1 MDGGMGE
8 NFQRWSFPS
17 LTPDDVLV
25 EIFDGLHSSYPLLP
39 LLQQV
44 ISLSQGQHPT
54 EVEENG
60 PNPTQNVLHPDLRQE
75 PYTTRQ
81 PCQFAQKDGSRA
93 HAIQQQAMPGG
104 RTQPA
109 CPHLLYSPITDRLSV
124 DLFVECHDQMLM
136 IGCVKRNVR

>member
-104 RTQPA
+104 MDTMGRPTPTINVGA
-109 CPHLLYSPITDRLSV
+109 STLPPEPMLHRSTEEKDRW
-124 DLFVECHDQMLM
+124 QR
-136 IGCVKRNVR
+136 KQ